1 MVQGNFAVEIG
12 FLLNCLL
19 INSLGLPGFT
29 WVSDLAVANR
39 RHVVKARRVAAGRG
53 WEWLVEGWKL
63 FLKAPGM
70 WILMLLIYFAISLV
84 LSFIPFVGSLANTL
98 ITPAL
103 MGGMVYGAAAL
114 ARGDALLASH
124 LFQAFQEQKR
134 LGPMLTLGA
143 LLLIGYII
151 IGLVIASFA
160 TGVMVSEGDSPAMT
174 EEMVMKALQGV
185 GGVAVLMVLLLAV
198 LLTMAMFYAVPLVL
212 LDGMAPWSAV
222 QNSVAG
228 CFANFLPFLIFG
240 FVYLLL
246 AFLAAIPF
254 GLGFLVLG
262 PVTFGAIYA
271 SYVDVFANREIDQ
284 LEPPSSQAKF

>member
-1 MVQGNFAVEIG
+1 MKV
-12 FLLNCLL
+12 
-19 INSLGLPGFT
+19 
-29 WVSDLAVANR
+29 
-39 RHVVKARRVAAGRG
+39 RRVAAGRG

-63 FLKAPGM
+63 FFKAPGM
-70 WILMLLIYFAISLV
+70 WILMLLIYFAISLA

-114 ARGDALLASH
+114 ARGDALLVSH
-124 LFQAFQEQKR
+124 LFQAFQEQRR

-143 LLLIGYII
+143 LLLVGYII
-151 IGLVIASFA
+151 IGLVIANFTA
-160 TGVMVSEGDSPAMT
+160 GTMVTERESPAMT
-174 EEMVMKALQGV
+174 EEMVIKALQGV
-185 GGVAVLMVLLLAV
+185 GGGALVMVLLLGV
-198 LLTMAMFYAVPLVL
+198 LLTMAMFYAVPLVML
-212 LDGMAPWSAV
+212 GGIAPWSAV

-228 CFANFLPFLIFG
+228 CFANLLPFLVFG

-246 AFLAAIPF
+246 VFLAAIPF

-271 SYVDVFANREIDQ
+271 SYVDVFADREINQ
-284 LEPPSSQAKF
+284 LEPPSSQVKF

>member
-1 MVQGNFAVEIG
+1 
-12 FLLNCLL
+12 
-19 INSLGLPGFT
+19 
-29 WVSDLAVANR
+29 
-39 RHVVKARRVAAGRG
+39 VKIRRVAAGRG

-63 FLKAPGM
+63 FLKAPGI
-70 WILMLLIYFAISLV
+70 WILMLLIYFAINLV
-84 LSFIPFVGSLANTL
+84 LSFIPFVGSLASTL

-114 ARGDALLASH
+114 AQGDALLVSH
-124 LFQAFQEQKR
+124 IFQAFQEQRR
-134 LGPMLTLGA
+134 LGPMLTLGV

-160 TGVMVSEGDSPAMT
+160 TGTSLSEGESPAMR
-174 EEMVMKALQGV
+174 EEMVINVLQGV
-185 GGVAVLMVLLLAV
+185 GGGVLVMVLLLV
-198 LLTMAMFYAVPLVL
+198 ILLTMAMFYAVPLVML
-212 LDGMAPWSAV
+212 GGIAPWLAV
-222 QNSVAG
+222 QQSVAG
-228 CFANFLPFLIFG
+228 CFTNILPFLVFG

-271 SYVDVFANREIDQ
+271 SYMDVFADLGIDQ
-284 LEPPSSQAKF
+284 LEPTSSQVKF